1 MKNRSFGIG
10 SHLED
15 GSVKILSTAD
25 LDSRSYVWS
34 DGLVLRAP
42 RVNIYSSK
50 KGKRGVWGCPPRLV
64 LPRRGN
70 CFSFH
75 GSSLPKSALFCC
87 QKTHPGIARILS
99 PELRPAYLLT
109 CRATNFVITNS
120 GQFKFWAKFFCSF
133 SALSGLRPDS
143 GIQDPPHTLNCC
155 QKVGQTLRP
164 ILDINFDNT
173 GTTQKFHD
181 NSEWKRGDFR
191 RF

>member
-64 LPRRGN
+64 LLRRGN
-70 CFSFH
+70 FFSFTV
-75 GSSLPKSALFCC
+75 ALY
-87 QKTHPGIARILS
+87 QKVHFFVAKKRT
-99 PELRPAYLLT
+99 PELPEFYHQNCA
-109 CRATNFVITNS
+109 
-120 GQFKFWAKFFCSF
+120 
-133 SALSGLRPDS
+133 
-143 GIQDPPHTLNCC
+143 PPIC
-155 QKVGQTLRP
+155 
-164 ILDINFDNT
+164 
-173 GTTQKFHD
+173 
-181 NSEWKRGDFR
+181 
-191 RF
+191 

>member
-1 MKNRSFGIG
+1 MNCERSFFCERRILVENHMVVPGSELKCVRVWVGISEKMENGG
-10 SHLED
+10 S
-15 GSVKILSTAD
+15 G
-25 LDSRSYVWS
+25 
-34 DGLVLRAP
+34 
-42 RVNIYSSK
+42 
-50 KGKRGVWGCPPRLV
+50 GCPPRLV

-70 CFSFH
+70 FFPFH

-120 GQFKFWAKFFCSF
+120 GQFKFWAKKFCFFF
-133 SALSGLRPDS
+133 ALSGLRPDS

-181 NSEWKRGDFR
+181 NSE
-191 RF
+191 

>member
-1 MKNRSFGIG
+1 MC
-10 SHLED
+10 
-15 GSVKILSTAD
+15 
-25 LDSRSYVWS
+25 
-34 DGLVLRAP
+34 
-42 RVNIYSSK
+42 SSLGRYKRK
-50 KGKRGVWGCPPRLV
+50 KVKRGVWGVSPQARFAPQ
-64 LPRRGN
+64 GKF
-70 CFSFH
+70 FSFH

-181 NSEWKRGDFR
+181 NSE
-191 RF
+191 